1 MKKILLCSII
11 LSFCS
16 FLYAD
21 NDSLFFFKLTQK
33 ATDTTLLNTTPEN
46 AVEYFRA
53 IIPIAQETKTK
64 SNCTFI
70 IAKNAKTPLES
81 FKIGFSKNYSQIHK
95 GWVLEYVS
103 VTFSKKSSYL
113 SFQNGAKQIQQILG
127 DKCKP
132 NNEYGAPA
140 ISWGMKKYTGDFFI
154 EKSDNVENLKLLIQ
168 IPSGNDSEE

>member
-11 LSFCS
+11 LSFCGC
-16 FLYAD
+16 LYAD
-21 NDSLFFFKLTQK
+21 NDSLFFFKLIQK
-33 ATDTTLLNTTPEN
+33 ATDTTILNTTPEN

-53 IIPIAQETKTK
+53 IIPIVQESKTK
-64 SNCTFI
+64 SSCIFV

-81 FKIGFSKNYSQIHK
+81 FKIGYSKNYSQIRK

-103 VTFSKKSSYL
+103 ITFSKKDRYL
-113 SFQNGAKQIQQILG
+113 SFQNGTKQIQQILG
-127 DKCKP
+127 DQCKP

-154 EKSDNVENLKLLIQ
+154 EKSNDAENLKLLIQ
-168 IPSGNDSEE
+168 LPSGNDSEE